1 MNGDN
6 LGTIRGC
13 GHTVCMH
20 TTVDT
25 LLTRD
30 ARKTKEIKA
39 YVPAN
44 IELYLDVKTMST
56 MPVLYIVDVHGNQS
70 PFPGSPV
77 IPKHCKSSVVQN
89 YFFKLWNFFYYW
101 TKMHTGPSPT
111 WKS

>member
-30 ARKTKEIKA
+30 ARKTKEI
-39 YVPAN
+39 
-44 IELYLDVKTMST
+44 YLDVKTLST
-56 MPVLYIVDVHGNQS
+56 LPVLYIVDVHRSLDQCLR
-70 PFPGSPV
+70 
-77 IPKHCKSSVVQN
+77 PKHCKNSVVQ
-89 YFFKLWNFFYYW
+89 K
-101 TKMHTGPSPT
+101 
-111 WKS
+111 

>member
-77 IPKHCKSSVVQN
+77 IQN
-89 YFFKLWNFFYYW
+89 IAKVL
-101 TKMHTGPSPT
+101 
-111 WKS
+111 